1 MHANWKEGKKKV
13 KMCICCFNI
22 AAMYNEACLH
32 PTSAMYNEAC
42 LHPTSLEPTFLFI
55 LRHVYDVFGLYRI
68 PVYSG
73 FGLW

>member
-1 MHANWKEGKKKV
+1 MQIEKKKKKKV
-13 KMCICCFNI
+13 KMCICCFYI
-22 AAMYNEACLH
+22 A
-32 PTSAMYNEAC
+32 AMYNEAC

-73 FGLW
+73 FGL

>member
-1 MHANWKEGKKKV
+1 MVTAGYKGPVIFPKTITK
-13 KMCICCFNI
+13 
-22 AAMYNEACLH
+22 YNV
-32 PTSAMYNEAC
+32 TSAMYNEAC

-73 FGLW
+73 FGL

>member
-1 MHANWKEGKKKV
+1 MHANWKEEKKKV
-13 KMCICCFNI
+13 KMCIYCFYI
-22 AAMYNEACLH
+22 AAMYNEA
-32 PTSAMYNEAC
+32 S